1 MDQAFPPAGS
11 ITRTLLPFALI
22 VFLGY
27 AAVGIPLA
35 TLPLQVHD
43 GMGCSTTVVGLAMG
57 LAPAV
62 TLLTRQA
69 AGRLA
74 DRRGPKIGVLAGLLT
89 AASSGVAY
97 LAATALPPGPGLA
110 ALLAGRV
117 LLGLGDSLFT
127 TAIASW
133 TVSRVGPHH
142 AGRAMSWVGI
152 AMYGALAVGAP
163 LGAAL
168 GSFGFGIV
176 SAVVAAGP
184 LLGVP
189 VALALTGLP
198 AVTARRAPLSGVL
211 GAMWPPGLGMV
222 LASGGFGTVAAFL
235 ALRYEARGWSGAGLA
250 LTGFGTVYILSRL
263 LFAGLPDRVG
273 GIRVAMACLVVEAA
287 GLALIAAAASPAAAF
302 AGTALTGLGYSM
314 VFPALG
320 VEVVRRVPA
329 ASRGV
334 ALGAFLACFDLGLG
348 AAGPVMGLVASGR
361 GLPAAFAAASG
372 AALLSLA
379 LVWFTRVRG

>member
-1 MDQAFPPAGS
+1 MDQAAAPGS
-11 ITRTLLPFALI
+11 VTRVLLPFALI

-27 AAVGIPLA
+27 AAVGLPLA
-35 TLPLQVHD
+35 TLPLRVHD
-43 GMGCSTTVVGLAMG
+43 GLGYSTTVVGLVMG

-62 TLLTRQA
+62 TLLTRQV

-74 DRRGPKIGVLAGLLT
+74 DRRGPKLGVLAGLST
-89 AASSGVAY
+89 AAVSGIAY
-97 LAATALPPGPGLA
+97 LAAAAMPPGPGLL

-133 TVSRVGPHH
+133 AVSRVGPHH
-142 AGRAMSWVGI
+142 AGRAMSWIGI
-152 AMYGALAVGAP
+152 AMYGALAVEAP
-163 LGAAL
+163 FGAAL
-168 GSFGFGIV
+168 GLRGGFGAG
-176 SAVVAAGP
+176 SAAVAAVP

-198 AVTARRAPLSGVL
+198 AVAARRASLAGVI
-211 GAMWPPGLGMV
+211 GAMWPPGLGLV
-222 LASGGFGTVAAFL
+222 LASGGFGTIAAFL
-235 ALRYEARGWSGAGLA
+235 ALRYEALGWSGAGLA

-273 GIRVAMACLVVEAA
+273 GIRLAIACLTVEAA
-287 GLALIAAAASPAAAF
+287 GLALVAAAGSPGAAF

-348 AAGPVMGLVASGR
+348 AAGPVMGLVASGH
-361 GLPAAFAAASG
+361 GLPAAFAAASC
-372 AALLSLA
+372 AALASLA